1 MSESSNSRTANGNRA
16 HRVRRT
22 SAAVALAAATTLL
35 LGTVAAVP
43 ASAADHSWIE
53 QTVTLA
59 ATPAPGP
66 ADTQFV
72 HVLKVGPADAHRV
85 LVLIP
90 GRGEAAGGLRLVAES
105 LARATPGLQVWAV
118 DRREQALADLSGFRG
133 SPDRATAYYESDAY
147 RTQDAARDGYLADW
161 GLATE
166 LGDVRKVVLAASDH
180 GRRSVV
186 LGGHSLGAT
195 AVLDYAAWDFDGTP
209 GYRDLDGLVVVDGG
223 VRDALSGA
231 GIDFSLTADQA
242 AAWREQIAAGQVFD
256 NATSVYTGFG
266 DRPEAAAVWYEL
278 AADWAL
284 KDPHGA
290 SAIQDQVPAA
300 HRPPQRVTNAGLLG
314 WMLDQHAPLPGYSVH
329 SGHLDAAGD
338 WVDAG
343 PTPLARVAEGMAGSK
358 PAAWEWYSPNRLALD
373 YFASS
378 AFTDNE
384 VARSQGLRLFHTKDI
399 DIPLYAFQSDLTHG
413 TVGSSARAVA
423 ADTRIPSV
431 DVATDESMTHL
442 DILFADP
449 AHNSFVRTAAA
460 FLAGLPR

>member
-1 MSESSNSRTANGNRA
+1 MSESSNSRTRKGHRA
-16 HRVRRT
+16 RRT
-22 SAAVALAAATTLL
+22 GSAVALAAATALL
-35 LGTVAAVP
+35 LGSTAVP
-43 ASAADHSWIE
+43 ALAADHDWIE
-53 QTVTLA
+53 QTVTLSA
-59 ATPAPGP
+59 SPAPGP
-66 ADTQFV
+66 AETGFV

-133 SPDRATAYYESDAY
+133 SAARATAYYEGDEY
-147 RTQDAARDGYLADW
+147 RAQSAAQDGYLADW

-166 LGDVRKVVLAASDH
+166 LNDVRRVVLEAADH

-209 GYRDLDGLVVVDGG
+209 GYRDLAGLVVVDGG

-231 GIDFSLTADQA
+231 GIDFGLTADQA
-242 AAWREQIAAGQVFD
+242 AAWRAQIAAGQVFD

-284 KDPHGA
+284 KDPHGP
-290 SAIQDQVPAA
+290 SVVQDQVPAA

-329 SGHLDAAGD
+329 SGHLGANGD
-338 WVDAG
+338 WVDSG
-343 PTPLARVAEGMAGSK
+343 PTPIARVAEGMAGSR

-378 AFTDNE
+378 AFADNE
-384 VARSQGLRLFHTKDI
+384 VARAQGLRLFHTGDI

-423 ADTRIPSV
+423 AGTRIPSV

-449 AHNSFVRTAAA
+449 AHNTFVRTAAA
-460 FLAGLPR
+460 FLSRLPR